1 MGTDAGSTSAT
12 ASADLATVEGF
23 DVTDESAEMAAVIQL
38 EAEAEAGST
47 LNLDS

>member
-1 MGTDAGSTSAT
+1 MGTDAVAEV
-12 ASADLATVEGF
+12 DLATVEWF